1 MPGVIEAIYVAPRAK
16 ADPSALA
23 QVSAVV
29 DRGLEGDRYFL
40 GVGAFSRWPGE
51 GRAVTLIEAEAVEA
65 IRADTGTDLSDGRH
79 RRNLV
84 TRGVRLPDLLGKT
97 FRVGGAVLR
106 GSRLCLPCRYL
117 ERLVAA
123 EGLYDAMRGNRGGL
137 RAEVVEGGEIA
148 VGDALEP
155 IDPLRTFPG
164 ATSPVRRRP
173 RGRGAAGGPGP
184 PPPR

>member
-1 MPGVIEAIYVAPRAK
+1 MPGLIDAIYLAPRAK
-16 ADPSALA
+16 ADPTAVGRVL
-23 QVSAVV
+23 AVV

-40 GVGAFSRWPGE
+40 GLGAFSRWPGE

-65 IRADTGTDLSDGRH
+65 IRAEAGVDLSDGRH

-84 TRGVRLPDLLGKT
+84 SRGVRLPDLLGKT

-117 ERLVAA
+117 ERLVAP
-123 EGLYDAMRGNRGGL
+123 GLYGAMRGNRGGL

-148 VGDALEP
+148 VGDAIEP
-155 IDPLRTFPG
+155 VDRAPSS
-164 ATSPVRRRP
+164 AVMRP
-173 RGRGAAGGPGP
+173 RRGRGAVGGLT